1 VTDTVAV
8 PSPRGY
14 TKATLHLTI
23 DQDEHRRRQA
33 HGTGQVTHWS
43 IVETF
48 LSLPHAEPVPWQS
61 LTIRQQNVVRQAPAG
76 LFRITG
82 HRHHP
87 KVTRMA
93 LRPCRVV
100 RATVHAATASAT
112 ALGNVTSYAPFCERS
127 LIVTRRPRM
136 PETLIE
142 YGFWGVGLYL
152 DHDGELE
159 TLVEPATWRPQRHT
173 AAGWRF
179 AEEAYGAYLKHAQ
192 TPERTTLCE
201 P

>member
-1 VTDTVAV
+1 VTDTVSV

-14 TKATLHLTI
+14 SAATLHLAI
-23 DQDEHRRRQA
+23 DQTEHQRRQD
-33 HGTGQVTHWS
+33 HGLGHITHWS
-43 IVETF
+43 LIETC
-48 LSLPHAEPVPWQS
+48 LSLPHGESVPWQS

-82 HRHHP
+82 HRNNS
-87 KVTRMA
+87 KVTRLA

-100 RATVHAATASAT
+100 RATVRAATASAT

-136 PETLIE
+136 PETFIE

-179 AEEAYGAYLKHAQ
+179 AEEAYGSYLKQVSAL
-192 TPERTTLCE
+192 ERTSS
-201 P
+201 

>member
-1 VTDTVAV
+1 MIDTVPV

-14 TKATLHLTI
+14 AKATLHLTI
-23 DQDEHRRRQA
+23 DPTEHARRQDRSI
-33 HGTGQVTHWS
+33 GSLTHWS
-43 IVETF
+43 IIETC
-48 LSLPHAEPVPWQS
+48 LHLPHAEPIPWQA
-61 LTIRQQNVVRQAPAG
+61 LTIRQQNVVRQAPPG
-76 LFRITG
+76 VFRITG

-87 KVTRMA
+87 KVTRIA

-100 RATVHAATASAT
+100 RATVRSATACAT

-127 LIVTRRPRM
+127 LIVTRLPRM

-142 YGFWGVGLYL
+142 FGFWGVGLYL

-159 TLVEPATWRPQRHT
+159 TLVEPTTWRPMRIT

-179 AEEAYGAYLKHAQ
+179 AEEAYGSYLKHAAHV
-192 TPERTTLCE
+192 PERTR